1 MYFFLIINQDNPQ
14 MLKNLIHTLR
24 ILLNSFQTGGVQPG
38 DIRRGAGVSG
48 KLPFSK
54 VPTHPLPVTLVE

>member
-1 MYFFLIINQDNPQ
+1 MC
-14 MLKNLIHTLR
+14 
-24 ILLNSFQTGGVQPG
+24 NSAIVEVVTGGVQPG

-54 VPTHPLPVTLVE
+54 VPTHPIPVTLVE